1 MAKGSFDQGPSMVA
15 QQVVN
20 EQSTGGTLVAAA
32 TQNVFASVISS
43 TLTVSFCLSYAALIF
58 SGPLSPWLT
67 YGVTISF
74 LSAAVIGFI
83 IALRSSLPFALAGPD
98 SATSA
103 VTATLAAATIE
114 RLQAHGM
121 SENLLGPV
129 LIVLAI
135 GAATAGL
142 LLCALGLAKAGRIIR
157 FVPYPVLGGFLGASG
172 WLIVSGAVQVTAG
185 HRLNV
190 INFESLMTASSLTK
204 LTAAGGVALALF
216 VGRYRLRNAF
226 ALPSVLLASIIAV
239 HLILLVSGI
248 SLVEAQSKGWVF
260 EPQSAPN
267 LTWGFEEIRRFPWN
281 VLPSLTGDLLAVGF
295 VTTISLLLNVTGIE
309 LATQREANLD
319 RELSALG
326 VANTMSAA
334 LGGYVG
340 CVSLSRSILNRASG
354 AEGRLSGIIVATVSA
369 AMLATSPE
377 FLAYIPKCVL
387 GGLLLYIGVEL
398 MYRWLVSSSRQLL
411 LVEYI
416 SLAAI
421 AIIIVNW
428 GFVSGVLIGLV
439 IGCATF
445 ALNASRV
452 NAIKFSFDGTNY
464 RSSLDRSA
472 DDFGVLNEAG
482 RKIQGMSLQSYLFFG
497 SAYQLYQH
505 IKGLLATQAD
515 CLFLIFDFRLVTG
528 IDSSATHS
536 FRQIKQAADER
547 GVKLVFVNLDSGLER
562 TFRTTKFL
570 SRDIIMAPDLDHAL
584 ETCEN
589 TVISELRSRLGEEE
603 TFEAWLAEALDNA
616 QNAAILVRHCN
627 RIEVSP
633 GEVIARQDE
642 AADSMHFILRGRVG
656 IIVKLEDG
664 RSVRVRSLG
673 PRTTIGEMGLLSQ
686 RARSATIEAEV
697 PTILYELTTDAYEC
711 IRSESPAV
719 THALLNYVVVVMSER
734 LSFAN
739 RVIGILQR

>member
-1 MAKGSFDQGPSMVA
+1 MVVQRVA
-15 QQVVN
+15 S
-20 EQSTGGTLVAAA
+20 EQSTGSKLLAAA

-43 TLTVSFCLSYAALIF
+43 TLTISFCLSYAALIF

-83 IALRSSLPFALAGPD
+83 ITLRSSLPFAMAGPD

-103 VTATLAAATIE
+103 VTATLAAAAAE
-114 RLQAHGM
+114 RLQPHGA
-121 SENLLGPV
+121 SEHLLEPV

-135 GAATAGL
+135 GAASAGL

-172 WLIVSGAVQVTAG
+172 WLIVSGAFQVTAG
-185 HRLNV
+185 HRLNM
-190 INFESLMTASSLTK
+190 ISFESLMTGPSLTK
-204 LTAAGGVALALF
+204 LMAAGGVALALF

-226 ALPSVLLASIIAV
+226 ALPGVLLTSIVAV
-239 HLILLVSGI
+239 HLILLLRGVS
-248 SLVEAQSKGWVF
+248 LADAQLNGWVF
-260 EPQSAPN
+260 EPQPTPN

-281 VLPSLTGDLLAVGF
+281 VLPSLAGDLLAVVF

-340 CVSLSRSILNRASG
+340 CVSLSRSILNRAAG
-354 AEGRLSGIIVATVSA
+354 ANGRLSGIIVATVSA
-369 AMLATSPE
+369 AMLATGPG
-377 FLAYIPKCVL
+377 FLTYIPKCVL
-387 GGLLLYIGVEL
+387 GGLLLYIGAEL
-398 MYRWLVSSSRQLL
+398 MYRWLISSSRQLL

-421 AIIIVNW
+421 AVIIVNW

-452 NAIKFSFDGTNY
+452 SAIKFSFDGTNY

-472 DDFGVLNEAG
+472 EDFGVLNEAG

-515 CLFLIFDFRLVTG
+515 CLFLVFDFRLVTG

-570 SRDIIMAPDLDHAL
+570 SRDITMALDLDHAL

-589 TVISELRSRLGEEE
+589 TVIAEFRSRSGEEE
-603 TFEAWLAEALDNA
+603 SFEAWLTEALDSA
-616 QNAAILVRHCN
+616 QTAAILVRHCN

-673 PRTTIGEMGLLSQ
+673 PGTTIGEMGLLSH
-686 RARSATIEAEV
+686 RVRSATIEAEV
-697 PTILYELTTDAYEC
+697 PTILYELTVDAYER
-711 IRSESPAV
+711 IKNEYPDV
-719 THALLNYVVVVMSER
+719 TNALLNYVVAIMSER

>member
-1 MAKGSFDQGPSMVA
+1 MVV
-15 QQVVN
+15 QRVFS
-20 EQSTGGTLVAAA
+20 EQSTGGKLLAAA

-58 SGPLSPWLT
+58 SGPLSPWLP

-103 VTATLAAATIE
+103 VTATLAAAAAE
-114 RLQAHGM
+114 RLQPHDV
-121 SENLLGPV
+121 SEHLLEPV

-135 GAATAGL
+135 SAASAGL
-142 LLCALGLAKAGRIIR
+142 LLCTLGLAKAGRIIR

-172 WLIVSGAVQVTAG
+172 WLIVSGAFQVTAG
-185 HRLNV
+185 HRLNMTD
-190 INFESLMTASSLTK
+190 FESLMTVSSLTK
-204 LTAAGGVALALF
+204 LMAAGGVALALF

-226 ALPSVLLASIIAV
+226 ALPGVLVTSIGAV
-239 HLILLVSGI
+239 HLILSLTNVS
-248 SLVEAQSKGWVF
+248 LAEAQSNGWVF
-260 EPQSAPN
+260 EQQSAPN
-267 LTWGFEEIRRFPWN
+267 LTWGLEEIRRFPWK
-281 VLPSLTGDLLAVGF
+281 VLPSLSGDLLAVVF

-309 LATQREANLD
+309 LATQREADLD
-319 RELSALG
+319 RELGALG
-326 VANTMSAA
+326 IANTMSAA

-340 CVSLSRSILNRASG
+340 CVSLSRSILNRAAG
-354 AEGRLSGIIVATVSA
+354 ANGRLSGIIVATVSA
-369 AMLATSPE
+369 ALLATSPG

-398 MYRWLVSSSRQLL
+398 MYRWLISSSRQLL

-416 SLAAI
+416 SLAVI
-421 AIIIVNW
+421 TIIIVNW

-472 DDFGVLNEAG
+472 EDFGVLNEAG
-482 RKIQGMSLQSYLFFG
+482 QRIQGMSLQSYLFFG

-505 IKGLLATQAD
+505 IKKLLATQTD
-515 CLFLIFDFRLVTG
+515 CLFLVFDFRLVTG

-547 GVKLVFVNLDSGLER
+547 GVKLVFVNLESGLER
-562 TFRTTKFL
+562 AFRNTKFL
-570 SRDIIMAPDLDHAL
+570 SRDIITAPDLDHAL

-589 TVISELRSRLGEEE
+589 TVIAEFRSRSDEGESFEE
-603 TFEAWLAEALDNA
+603 WLTEALNST
-616 QNAAILVRHCN
+616 QNAAVLVRYCN

-633 GEVIARQDE
+633 GEVIAYQDQP
-642 AADSMHFILRGRVG
+642 ADSMHFILKGRVG
-656 IIVKLEDG
+656 INVKLEDG

-686 RARSATIEAEV
+686 RTRSATIEAEV
-697 PTILYELTTDAYEC
+697 PTILYELTIDAYEH
-711 IRSESPAV
+711 IKNENPAV
-719 THALLNYVVVVMSER
+719 THALLSR
-734 LSFAN
+734 P
-739 RVIGILQR
+739 

>member
-1 MAKGSFDQGPSMVA
+1 
-15 QQVVN
+15 
-20 EQSTGGTLVAAA
+20 
-32 TQNVFASVISS
+32 
-43 TLTVSFCLSYAALIF
+43 
-58 SGPLSPWLT
+58 
-67 YGVTISF
+67 
-74 LSAAVIGFI
+74 
-83 IALRSSLPFALAGPD
+83 
-98 SATSA
+98 
-103 VTATLAAATIE
+103 
-114 RLQAHGM
+114 
-121 SENLLGPV
+121 
-129 LIVLAI
+129 VLAI

-142 LLCALGLAKAGRIIR
+142 VLCVLGLAKAGRIIR

-172 WLIVSGAVQVTAG
+172 WLIVAGAFQVTAG
-185 HRLNV
+185 HRLNL
-190 INFESLMTASSLTK
+190 INFESLMTVSSLTK
-204 LTAAGGVALALF
+204 LMAAGCVALALF

-226 ALPSVLLASIIAV
+226 ALPGVLLTSIVAV
-239 HLILLVSGI
+239 HLILSLSGVS
-248 SLVEAQSKGWVF
+248 LAEAQSRGWLF
-260 EPQSAPN
+260 EPQSAPSM
-267 LTWGFEEIRRFPWN
+267 TWGFEEIRRFPWSI
-281 VLPSLTGDLLAVGF
+281 LPSLTGDLIAVVF

-319 RELSALG
+319 RELGALG
-326 VANTMSAA
+326 VANTMSAVF
-334 LGGYVG
+334 GGYVG

-369 AMLATSPE
+369 AMLATSPG

-387 GGLLLYIGVEL
+387 GGLLLYIGIEL
-398 MYRWLVSSSRQLL
+398 MYRWLLSSSRQLL
-411 LVEYI
+411 LVEYV

-421 AIIIVNW
+421 ALIIVNW

-452 NAIKFSFDGTNY
+452 SAIKFSFDGTNY
-464 RSSLDRSA
+464 RSSLDRNA

-505 IKGLLATQAD
+505 IKGLLAAQSD
-515 CLFLIFDFRLVTG
+515 CLFLVFDFRLVTG

-562 TFRTTKFL
+562 TFRTTQFL
-570 SRDIIMAPDLDHAL
+570 SRDIILSPDLDHAL

-589 TVISELRSRLGEEE
+589 NVIAEFPSRSDEEE
-603 TFEAWLAEALDNA
+603 SFEEWLTVALDSA
-616 QNAAILVRHCN
+616 QNAAILFRHCN
-627 RIEVSP
+627 RIEVSA
-633 GEVIARQDE
+633 GEVIARQDQP
-642 AADSMHFILRGRVG
+642 ADSMHFILRGRVG

-673 PRTTIGEMGLLSQ
+673 PRTTIGEMGLLGQ

-711 IRSESPAV
+711 IKRESPAV